1 METENI
7 KLVIRDMTESDL
19 SEVYEIEQKT
29 FTDPWSKEDFQDSM
43 KEENNKYLIAE
54 VDGKIAGY
62 SGYWGIAGEGYIYN
76 VAVKQEY
83 RRQRIGLFMLR
94 YLIEQAKARGITSLT
109 LEVRKSNEAAIRLYE
124 RLGFES
130 AGVRKD
136 FYTKPK
142 EDAVIMWLR
151 PIQ

>member
-1 METENI
+1 METEKIN
-7 KLVIRDMTESDL
+7 LVVRDMTGSDL

-29 FTDPWSKEDFQDSM
+29 FSDPWSKEDFQDSM

-54 VDGKIAGY
+54 VDGRIAGY
-62 SGYWGIAGEGYIYN
+62 CGYWGIAGEGYIYN

-94 YLIEQAKARGITSLT
+94 YLIEQAKDRGITSLT
-109 LEVRKSNEAAIRLYE
+109 LEVRKSNEAAICLYE
-124 RLGFES
+124 RLGFKS